1 MKWILINTLDRLY
14 DSCMIDVKIDCN
26 CNLENK
32 GHYLEYNEVGYLSNL
47 KIDITIFVDYI

>member
-32 GHYLEYNEVGYLSNL
+32 GNYLKNSEVGYSSNC
-47 KIDITIFVDYI
+47 KINITLFVDYI